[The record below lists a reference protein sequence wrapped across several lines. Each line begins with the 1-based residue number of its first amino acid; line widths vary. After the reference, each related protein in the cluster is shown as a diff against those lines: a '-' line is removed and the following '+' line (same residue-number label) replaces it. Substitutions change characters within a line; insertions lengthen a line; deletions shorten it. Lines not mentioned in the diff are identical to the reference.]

1 MAPTVAPPA
10 APERQPRPRGIAA
23 STRREAN
30 VEVFLKAAVLIV
42 TLLVLFAAPALAQ
55 PFAASPLLGPAT
67 HDNYESCDITFSPAA
82 TLLLPYFEVDPAGTG
97 ENTLVTLTN
106 ASTTAI
112 VAHVTVWTDWSYPVV
127 DFNLLLT
134 GYDVEGFSLRDVL
147 VRGDLPSTSFGGSPI
162 GRFSGIDVDEDGKA
176 DTHYVAPYIRL
187 GGCSSNEG
195 GPGAIPASL
204 LAQVQSALTGGP
216 FAAGD
221 VPCEQ
226 VGSLTENLI
235 GYITIDTVSDCTQSL
250 PIDAP
255 YFQAPEI
262 RWENQ
267 LLGDSI
273 RLNDARGVAGA
284 NPLVHIKAVPGGGA
298 SAVTTLPHTFYER
311 FQQSSPLGDSIDRR
325 QPLPALFAARYIEA
339 GTAFDTDFVIWR
351 EGYTD
356 EVETAD
362 CNGDL
367 GGLSPFDNSRLSL
380 HGRVRFDERENPTL
394 AGGGCPVL
402 CPPEPSTTATRLEN
416 IGDRSGTD
424 IVPQDPSSDSG
435 GWIYMNLA
443 HPTYDVNGTHVAYGR
458 ASYNWVQVRM
468 TGVGVY
474 GVDFD
479 ASYLGNGCTPIVT
492 ETGNTSMSSNKIGPK
507 YDRGGQLWS
516 GN

>member
-1 MAPTVAPPA
+1 M
-10 APERQPRPRGIAA
+10 
-23 STRREAN
+23 
-30 VEVFLKAAVLIV
+30 EVVLKTGVVIV
-42 TLLVLFAAPALAQ
+42 TLIVLFAPPALAQ
-55 PFAASPLLGPAT
+55 PLAASPLLGPAT
-67 HDNYESCDITFSPAA
+67 LDNYESCDITFSPAA
-82 TLLLPYFEVDPAGTG
+82 TLLLPYFEVDPSGTG

-106 ASTTAI
+106 TSTTAI

-127 DFNLLLT
+127 DFNVFLT
-134 GYDVEGFSLRDVL
+134 GYDVAGLSLRDVL
-147 VRGDLPSTSFGGSPI
+147 LRGDLPATGDLAWSPI
-162 GRFSGIDVDEDGKA
+162 GPLSGLDVDEDGVPDGNFA
-176 DTHYVAPYIRL
+176 ATYVTLAQCQSKQ
-187 GGCSSNEG
+187 GGI
-195 GPGAIPASL
+195 GAIPASM

-226 VGSLTENLI
+226 VGSINENLI
-235 GYITIDTVSDCTQSL
+235 GFITIDTVRDCTQSL

-262 RWENQ
+262 LWENQ
-267 LLGDSI
+267 LLGDYI

-284 NPLVHIKAVPGGGA
+284 SPLVHIKAVPGGDA

-367 GGLSPFDNSRLSL
+367 GGLSPLDNSRIYVGESTI
-380 HGRVRFDERENPTL
+380 VRFDERENPTFR
-394 AGGGCPVL
+394 GGCTTL
-402 CPPEPSTTATRLEN
+402 CIPLDRTTVTQLEN
-416 IGDRSGTD
+416 INGNGFLPS
-424 IVPQDPSSDSG
+424 DPSSDSG
-435 GWIYMNLA
+435 GWIYMDLA
-443 HPTYDVNGTHVAYGR
+443 HATNDVRGAHVVYGR
-458 ASYNWVQVRM
+458 ASYGWVQVRM

-492 ETGNTSMSSNKIGPK
+492 GPGGSVGSTNKIGPK
-507 YDRGGQLWS
+507 YDRGDQLWS